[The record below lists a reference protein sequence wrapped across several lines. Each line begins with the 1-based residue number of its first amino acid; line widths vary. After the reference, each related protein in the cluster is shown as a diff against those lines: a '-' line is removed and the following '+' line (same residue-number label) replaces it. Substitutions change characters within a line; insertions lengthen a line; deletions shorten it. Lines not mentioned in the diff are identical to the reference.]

1 MTKSTKNI
9 FEYGKQTNL
18 LVHGAKIAVQT
29 FQTTVDTSNSDSKVC
44 ITCQSYISYFY
55 LATYVSQT
63 KQSDYLNKKLFHIQQ
78 KLNQK
83 KKNKQENS
91 KNDKVQQEEILM
103 IPSFTQFNNCIIINM
118 LSLLFKVQKGDSEIK
133 YL

>member
-1 MTKSTKNI
+1 MHHMLELHKLLLPSNIRVSDKIVRLFKQKAFPYIAKTKS
-9 FEYGKQTNL
+9 
-18 LVHGAKIAVQT
+18 
-29 FQTTVDTSNSDSKVC
+29 
-44 ITCQSYISYFY
+44 
-55 LATYVSQT
+55 
-63 KQSDYLNKKLFHIQQ
+63 
-78 KLNQK
+78 K

>member
-1 MTKSTKNI
+1 MLELHKLLLPSNIRVSDKIVRLFKQKAFPYIAKTKS
-9 FEYGKQTNL
+9 
-18 LVHGAKIAVQT
+18 A
-29 FQTTVDTSNSDSKVC
+29 
-44 ITCQSYISYFY
+44 
-55 LATYVSQT
+55 
-63 KQSDYLNKKLFHIQQ
+63 
-78 KLNQK
+78 

-133 YL
+133 DL

>member
-18 LVHGAKIAVQT
+18 LVHGAKLDVQT
-29 FQTTVDTSNSDSKVC
+29 FQTTVDISNSDNKVC

-55 LATYVSQT
+55 QATYVSQT

-83 KKNKQENS
+83 NNNKETNKK
-91 KNDKVQQEEILM
+91 ILKM
-103 IPSFTQFNNCIIINM
+103 TKFSRKKF
-118 LSLLFKVQKGDSEIK
+118 
-133 YL
+133 